1 MSEEN
6 KTNEM
11 NAAPAEKTEEEIYQ
25 EELEKAK
32 KKAAE
37 REIRERNQRA
47 YYRALAEQI
56 YGLDEKVVQTL
67 GSSLGRV
74 FNHERER
81 CVNNMVHAMEE
92 RPDEHIVRS
101 EVALIGNMART
112 IKDKKARAEIMGEYN
127 DIMHKLMRISRGF
140 SNTSILDRKRA
151 RLNSMTMGNRFGE
164 KNHLIICISRT
175 YGSGG
180 NNIGFGLADALKIN
194 YYDAEIFNSVLK
206 RMEAEQDGVN
216 DTGGYA
222 GLEVT
227 QTANPGMSQYR
238 ESMSFMEKLRRLY
251 RYHGLPRRDAL
262 FFNQSDL
269 IVDMAKEQDF
279 VVMGRCADVILR
291 NNHIPHISIFI
302 TAPFEKRV
310 HRMME
315 INNVDEKRARMQLKQ
330 VDHEHA
336 EYYHYYT
343 GLKWGQANHYDVCIN
358 SASYGIQGSI
368 EFIIN
373 MLKANNVKLPHVPQA
388 R

>member
-1 MSEEN
+1 MGEEKKN
-6 KTNEM
+6 TEPVVLPEQKTQD
-11 NAAPAEKTEEEIYQ
+11 EIY
-25 EELEKAK
+25 EEALEKAK
-32 KKAAE
+32 QKTAE
-37 REIRERNQRA
+37 REAREAKQRV
-47 YYRALAEQI
+47 YYTQLAGQI
-56 YGLDEKVVQTL
+56 YDLDEKVVETL

-74 FNHERER
+74 FNHDRER
-81 CVNNMVHAMEE
+81 CIANMVHAMEE

-101 EVALIGNMART
+101 EVALIGKMART
-112 IKDKKARAEIMGEYN
+112 IQDRQARREIMSEYD
-127 DIMHKLMRISRGF
+127 DIMHKLVRISRGF
-140 SNTSILDRKRA
+140 SNASILDRKRA
-151 RLNSMTMGNRFGE
+151 RLNSMTLGNRFRD

-206 RMEAEQDGVN
+206 RLEAEQDGVE
-216 DTGGYA
+216 DDQGYA

-238 ESMSFMEKLRRLY
+238 DSLTLRQKAGKIF
-251 RYHGLPRRDAL
+251 RYHGLPRRDAV
-262 FFNQSDL
+262 FFNQSEL

-315 INNVDEKRARMQLKQ
+315 INNVDEKHARQQLKQ

-336 EYYHYYT
+336 SYYHYYT
-343 GLKWGQANHYDVCIN
+343 GLKWGKPNHYDVCIN

-368 EFIIN
+368 DFIIN
-373 MLKANNVKLPHVPQA
+373 MLKANDVRLPHAVT